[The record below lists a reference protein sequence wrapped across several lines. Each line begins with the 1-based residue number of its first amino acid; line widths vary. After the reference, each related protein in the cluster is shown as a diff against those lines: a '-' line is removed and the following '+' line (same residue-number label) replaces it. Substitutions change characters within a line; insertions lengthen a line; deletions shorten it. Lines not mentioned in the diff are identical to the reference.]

1 MPVSVPFYWEESSTC
16 TCHGGLTRSRLDTR
30 LGRSLCFAVMNQAAQ
45 SLITSLFV
53 DAQFSFIWGLM
64 SVSGNAKFKERV
76 HAYRLNTF

>member
-16 TCHGGLTRSRLDTR
+16 ACHSGLTRSPLDTC
-30 LGRSLCFAVMNQAAQ
+30 LGHSPCFAVMNQAAR

-64 SVSGNAKFKERV
+64 SVSGTAKFKDRV